1 VLLAFLLGFVGLLCQ
16 AYVSYEPS
24 IQNKWYYY
32 PLGVGLNALGAFLW
46 FYVAKITSGKGTFL
60 AAMVWDSMAAAAFLL
75 LPLLLFNIKLT
86 GLNII
91 GLLFGIVGIVLMKL
105 GG

>member
-1 VLLAFLLGFVGLLCQ
+1 MLLAFILGFVGLLGQ

-24 IQNKWYYY
+24 IQDKWYYY
-32 PLGVGLNALGAFLW
+32 PLGVGLNSLGALLW
-46 FYVAKITSGKGTFL
+46 FYIAKITSGKATFL
-60 AAMVWDSMAAAAFLL
+60 AAMVWDGMAAAAFLL

-86 GLNII
+86 GLNTL
-91 GLLFGIVGIVLMKL
+91 GLLFGILGIVLMKL